1 MLEAIGWLAGA
12 LTTASFV
19 PQVLHAL
26 RTRNTAGISVP
37 MYAVFCIGVAL
48 WTVYGVYKRSLPI
61 VATNVITLVLAAL
74 VLAITLRHRAAAR
87 GTMPEA
93 PAAARR

>member
-12 LTTASFV
+12 LTTISFV

-37 MYAVFCIGVAL
+37 MYAVFCAGVAL
-48 WTVYGVYKRSLPI
+48 WTVYGAEKRSFPI
-61 VATNVITLVLAAL
+61 VAANLITLALAAI
-74 VLAITLRHRAAAR
+74 VLGLTLRHRAAER
-87 GTMPEA
+87 DTTP
-93 PAAARR
+93 